1 MKRER
6 PWQRKEAAL
15 RRGRERGFSLIELL
29 IVLAIL
35 GVLLGIAIPA
45 LGTYAQESRL
55 NKAAREVKANIQLA
69 RLKAVTSNF
78 RVVFTYN
85 LGSGDTSDTFQ
96 ISGSEH
102 SGGGSLQPWEDIN
115 GNGINDGLGDNDGNA
130 ANGLGRPDLYSAAL
144 RVDDCSFGTDGI
156 SALPNGSTDL
166 SPASPI
172 TMTFDP
178 KGDVTSDYTG
188 NCISLQNSVKM
199 IEAVCVYQGGY
210 TRLFKWQANGSWQE
224 IF

>member
-1 MKRER
+1 
-6 PWQRKEAAL
+6 
-15 RRGRERGFSLIELL
+15 L

-45 LGTYAQESRL
+45 LGSYAQESRL
-55 NKAAREVKANIQLA
+55 NKAVREVKANIQLA

-85 LGSGDTSDTFQ
+85 LGSGTPDTFQ
-96 ISGSEH
+96 ISGNEH
-102 SGGGSLQPWEDIN
+102 SGGGALQPWEDIN
-115 GNGINDGLGDNDGNA
+115 GNGVNDGLGDNDGNA
-130 ANGLGRPDLYSAAL
+130 ANGLGRPDLYSSPR
-144 RVDDCSFGTDGI
+144 RVDYASFGTDGI
-156 SALPNGSTDL
+156 STLPNGSSNL
-166 SPASPI
+166 SPDSPI

-178 KGDVTSDYTG
+178 KGDVTSDYSG
-188 NCISLQNSVKM
+188 NCIALENVVKM

>member
-1 MKRER
+1 
-6 PWQRKEAAL
+6 L
-15 RRGRERGFSLIELL
+15 LRGRERGFSLIELL
-29 IVLAIL
+29 IVIAIL
-35 GVLLGIAIPA
+35 GVILGIAIPA
-45 LGTYAQESRL
+45 LGTYAQEARL
-55 NKAAREVKANIQLA
+55 NKAARQIKANIQLA

-78 RVVFTYN
+78 RVTFTYN
-85 LGSGDTSDTFQ
+85 LGSGTPDTFQ
-96 ISGSEH
+96 ISGREH

-115 GNGINDGLGDNDGNA
+115 GNGVNDGLGDNDGNA
-130 ANGLGRPDLYSAAL
+130 ANGLGRPDLYASPL

-156 SALPNGSTDL
+156 SALPNGSSDL

-178 KGDVTSDYTG
+178 KGDVTSDYAG
-188 NCISLQNSVKM
+188 NCISLQNAVKM

-210 TRLFKWQANGSWQE
+210 TRLFKIQTNGTWQE